1 MRAEL
6 DRLNRA
12 RGAAPAAADPPSS
25 EQLQFLFIVTYGRSG
40 STLLM
45 GLLNAQPGFCIR
57 GENQGILYD
66 LFQYQSKGVAAQAK
80 HGQGRPLTPRNPWY
94 GIDHYPAE
102 IAVAR
107 MRQLVID
114 TLLRPE
120 PGTRV
125 TGFKEI
131 RWWMAQPVEY
141 LDFIES
147 LFPGAR
153 FLLNTRNLDAVAQSG
168 WYREEQ
174 DVAARLAPLEE
185 RLRDTVARRG
195 DRGYHVHYDDYTAD
209 PSVLKGMYDWLGEE
223 YDPERVAQVFSVDH
237 SYANRRTAGQR

>member
-1 MRAEL
+1 MQAEL
-6 DRLNRA
+6 DRLDGSRDAA
-12 RGAAPAAADPPSS
+12 RMAADPPVS
-25 EQLQFLFIVTYGRSG
+25 EQLRFLFIVTYGRSG

-57 GENQGILYD
+57 GENQGVLYD
-66 LFQYQSKGVAAQAK
+66 LFQFQSKAVAARAK
-80 HGQGRPLTPRNPWY
+80 QRRGEPLTPRNPWY
-94 GIDHYPAE
+94 GIEHYPAE
-102 IAVAR
+102 LAAAR
-107 MRQLVID
+107 MRQLVIE

-131 RWWMAQPVEY
+131 RWWMSHPVEY

-153 FLLNTRNLDAVAQSG
+153 FLLNTRNLDDVAQSG
-168 WYREEQ
+168 WYREQE
-174 DVAARLAPLEE
+174 DVAARLQPLEE

-195 DRGYHVHYDDYTAD
+195 DRGYHVHYDDYVAD
-209 PSVLKGMYDWLGEE
+209 PAVLKGMYDWLGEE
-223 YDPERVAQVFSVDH
+223 YDPQRVASVFAVDH
-237 SYANRRTAGQR
+237 SYANRRKDGRR